1 MSIWNCEKDDNTISS
16 LELKTPELQIKFL
29 SSKEIGSDIIS
40 AIKSKI
46 GYNTS
51 TTSKN
56 GNNQNSLD
64 LDNIVEVI
72 DSLGNTNYTFRL
84 KVNDDDT
91 ATFYNLIVNESITS
105 TEPSIYVHKFVSN
118 DDTLQAFIE
127 SGYNLDAFVGKIQKY
142 SLSNFLASNPNYSI
156 TNKGEVDDCIC
167 GEITLPTYS
176 GSGTGGTAGG
186 AGTGSGS

>member
-1 MSIWNCEKDDNTISS
+1 MNVLNHLKFLKSKSFYKLGILLFVISMSIWNCEKDDNTISS
-16 LELKTPELQIKFL
+16 LELKTPELHIKFL
-29 SSKEIGSDIIS
+29 SSKEIGSDILS
-40 AIKSKI
+40 AINSKI

-91 ATFYNLIVNESITS
+91 AYIL
-105 TEPSIYVHKFVSN
+105 
-118 DDTLQAFIE
+118 
-127 SGYNLDAFVGKIQKY
+127 
-142 SLSNFLASNPNYSI
+142 
-156 TNKGEVDDCIC
+156 
-167 GEITLPTYS
+167 
-176 GSGTGGTAGG
+176 
-186 AGTGSGS
+186 